1 MDLLK
6 TFISVLYGWIGIV
19 VVLFLAS
26 IILTILLRFTS
37 LGESTLEMATLFIS
51 FIALFTGG
59 LIAGLKAK
67 HKGILVGSITSL
79 LFTFI
84 LFCYRFLGLHIEF
97 TVIELV
103 NHLAYLFLA
112 IIGGIIGVNLSSKKE
127 STN

>member
-1 MDLLK
+1 MLK
-6 TFISVLYGWIGIV
+6 TLVSVLYGWIGV
-19 VVLFLAS
+19 VVVMFLAS
-26 IILTILLRFTS
+26 LVLTLLLRFSS

-84 LFCYRFLGLHIEF
+84 VFCYRFLGLHLGF
-97 TVIELV
+97 SVVELV
-103 NHLAYLFLA
+103 NHIAYLLLA
-112 IIGGIIGVNLSSKKE
+112 IIGAIIGVNLSYGEE
-127 STN
+127 SID